1 MTLTTLKTG
10 IIGAIVAA
18 SVAVPWVVQR
28 GAELKLREKNA
39 ALLQQNDRSAKL
51 TAENERLSNLVVL
64 AKPPLSDEQF
74 RELLRLRGEV
84 AMLRQQTNAVPQLQ
98 KENRRLAAR
107 LATAQN
113 QQIHTTQAELD
124 EQLSEETIEA
134 MRNICL
140 GLRTALQRFANDHTN
155 QAPNSLLQLRNYFSS
170 SGQPVVGLYS
180 LQFVPKRLPIAAPD
194 GALILRET
202 ALHRKPDGK
211 WARFYA
217 YGDGRIVEAAPD
229 DENFDAWEK
238 QHMTSPVPSG
248 Q

>member
-10 IIGAIVAA
+10 IIGAVVAA

-28 GAELKLREKNA
+28 GAEVRLREKNA
-39 ALLQQNDRSAKL
+39 ALLQQNDRSAEL

-64 AKPPLSDEQF
+64 AKPPLSEEQF
-74 RELLRLRGEV
+74 RELVRLRGEV
-84 AMLRQQTNAVPQLQ
+84 AMLRQQTNAVPQLR

-113 QQIHTTQAELD
+113 QQVHTTQAELD
-124 EQLSEETIEA
+124 EQLAAETFEA

-155 QAPNSLLQLRNYFSS
+155 QAPNSLVQLRNYLSA
-170 SGQPVVGLYS
+170 SGQPAVGLYS
-180 LQFVPKRLPIAAPD
+180 LQLVPEKLPIAVPE
-194 GALILRET
+194 GALILRESE
-202 ALHRKPDGK
+202 LHRKPDGK

-238 QHMTSPVPSG
+238 QHMTSSTQRG

>member
-1 MTLTTLKTG
+1 
-10 IIGAIVAA
+10 
-18 SVAVPWVVQR
+18 
-28 GAELKLREKNA
+28 LREKNA
-39 ALLQQNDRSAKL
+39 ALRLQTDRLAEL
-51 TAENERLSNLVVL
+51 TAENQRLSNLVVL
-64 AKPPLSDEQF
+64 AKPPFSDEQF

-84 AMLRQQTNAVPQLQ
+84 AMLRQQTNAIPQLR

-113 QQIHTTQAELD
+113 QQVHTTQAELD
-124 EQLSEETIEA
+124 EQLSEETFEA

-140 GLRTALQRFANDHTN
+140 GLRTALQRFADDHTN
-155 QAPNSLLQLRNYFSS
+155 QAPDSLVQLGNYFPA

-180 LQFVPKRLPIAAPD
+180 LQFLPEKLPVAAPD
-194 GALILRET
+194 GALILRESGW
-202 ALHRKPDGK
+202 HRKPDGK

-238 QHMTSPVPSG
+238 KHMTSPTQLG